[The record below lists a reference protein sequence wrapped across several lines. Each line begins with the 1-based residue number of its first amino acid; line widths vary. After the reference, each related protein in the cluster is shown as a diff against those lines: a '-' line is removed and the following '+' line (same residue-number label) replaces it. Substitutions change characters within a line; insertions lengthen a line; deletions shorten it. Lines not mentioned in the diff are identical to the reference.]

1 MFLDLAI
8 SGKNGRLRKQL
19 LIAVSVVAALPAT
32 ATASTWTERVESAH
46 RYADSRGGIESFALV
61 DEQGRMH
68 GYRMWKAVP
77 SASVLKAT
85 LLVAYLR
92 QPSVR
97 ARPLRREDRRLLAP
111 MIRWS
116 DNASASTLV
125 VRLGEWRIEHFASVV
140 GMPRFQLRHPWG
152 LSEITAA
159 EQARYFF
166 RIDRLAPRRHRSYAR
181 FLLSSVVASQRWGI
195 PPARPLGW
203 RIFFKGGWGSGTG
216 WVTHQ
221 VALLENGDRRV
232 ALAILT
238 RFNPSHAY
246 GTRTIR
252 GIAAR
257 LLREPLPG

>member
-1 MFLDLAI
+1 M
-8 SGKNGRLRKQL
+8 KKEL
-19 LIAVSVVAALPAT
+19 LITALVVAAFPAP
-32 ATASTWTERVESAH
+32 AVASTWAERVNSA
-46 RYADSRGGIESFALV
+46 REYAEARAGVESFALV
-61 DEQGRMH
+61 DEQGRLH

-92 QPSVR
+92 QPTVKAR
-97 ARPLRREDRRLLAP
+97 ALRREDRRLLAP

-116 DNASASTLV
+116 DNSAASSLV
-125 VRLGEWRIEHFASVV
+125 VRLGEWRIERFARTV
-140 GMPRFQLRHPWG
+140 GMERFQLRYPWG

-166 RIDRLAPRRHRSYAR
+166 RIDRLAPLRHRAYVR
-181 FLLSSVVASQRWGI
+181 LLLSSVIPAQRWGI
-195 PPARPLGW
+195 PPARPAGW
-203 RIFFKGGWGSGTG
+203 NILFKGGWGSGTG

-221 VALLENGDRRV
+221 VALLESGDRRV
-232 ALAILT
+232 SLAILT

-246 GTRTIR
+246 GTQTIR

-257 LLREPLPG
+257 LLREPLPA

>member
-1 MFLDLAI
+1 V
-8 SGKNGRLRKQL
+8 KKQL
-19 LIAVSVVAALPAT
+19 LITALVVAAFPAP
-32 ATASTWTERVESAH
+32 ALASTWAERIVSAREYAESRA
-46 RYADSRGGIESFALV
+46 GVESFALV
-61 DEQGRMH
+61 DEQGRLH
-68 GYRMWKAVP
+68 GYRMWKTVP

-92 QPSVR
+92 QPSVKVR
-97 ARPLRREDRRLLAP
+97 ALRRADRRLLAP

-116 DNASASTLV
+116 DNATASSLV
-125 VRLGEWRIEHFASVV
+125 VRLGEWRIERFAHTV
-140 GMPRFQLRHPWG
+140 GMERFQLRHPWG

-166 RIDRLAPRRHRSYAR
+166 RIDRLAPLRHRSYVR
-181 FLLSSVVASQRWGI
+181 LLLSSIIPAQRWGI
-195 PPARPLGW
+195 PPARPAGW

-221 VALLENGDRRV
+221 VALLENGDRRLS
-232 ALAILT
+232 LAILT

-246 GTRTIR
+246 GTQTIR

-257 LLREPLPG
+257 LLREPFPA

>member
-1 MFLDLAI
+1 M
-8 SGKNGRLRKQL
+8 KREL
-19 LIAVSVVAALPAT
+19 LITALVVAALPAP
-32 ATASTWTERVESAH
+32 AAASTWTERVDSAR
-46 RYADSRGGIESFALV
+46 RYAEARAGVESFALV
-61 DEQGRMH
+61 DEHGRMH
-68 GYRMWKAVP
+68 GYRMSKAVP

-85 LLVAYLR
+85 LLLAYLR

-97 ARPLRREDRRLLAP
+97 VRPLRREDRRLLAP

-116 DNASASTLV
+116 DNASASSLV
-125 VRLGEWRIEHFASVV
+125 VRLGEWRIERFARTV

-181 FLLSSVVASQRWGI
+181 LLLSSVVPAQRWGI
-195 PPARPLGW
+195 PPARPAGW

-221 VALLENGDRRV
+221 VALLENGDRRL

-238 RFNPSHAY
+238 QFNPSHGY
-246 GTRTIR
+246 GTQTIR

-257 LLREPLPG
+257 LFREPLPG

>member
-1 MFLDLAI
+1 M
-8 SGKNGRLRKQL
+8 KKQL

-32 ATASTWTERVESAH
+32 ATASTWAERVDSAR
-46 RYADSRGGIESFALV
+46 RYAESRAGIESFALV

-68 GYRMWKAVP
+68 GYRAWKVVP

-85 LLVAYLR
+85 LLLAYLR

-97 ARPLRREDRRLLAP
+97 ARRLRREDRRLLAP

-116 DNASASTLV
+116 DNASASTVV
-125 VRLGEWRIEHFASVV
+125 VRLGEWRIERFARTV
-140 GMPRFQLRHPWG
+140 GMPRFRLRHPWG

-166 RIDRLAPRRHRSYAR
+166 RIDRLAPRRHRPYTR
-181 FLLSSVVASQRWGI
+181 FLLSSVVPAQRWGI
-195 PPARPLGW
+195 PPARPAGW

-221 VALLENGDRRV
+221 VALLENGDRRL

-238 RFNPSHAY
+238 QFNPSHAY
-246 GTRTIR
+246 GTRTVR

-257 LLREPLPG
+257 LFREPLPG

>member
-1 MFLDLAI
+1 MFLDLAM
-8 SGKNGRLRKQL
+8 KKEL
-19 LIAVSVVAALPAT
+19 LITALVVAALPAP
-32 ATASTWTERVESAH
+32 AAASTWTERVDSAR
-46 RYADSRGGIESFALV
+46 RYAEARAGVESFALV

-85 LLVAYLR
+85 LLLAYLR

-97 ARPLRREDRRLLAP
+97 VRALRREDRRLLAP

-116 DNASASTLV
+116 DNASASSLV
-125 VRLGEWRIEHFASVV
+125 VRLGEWRIERFARTV

-159 EQARYFF
+159 EQAHYFF

-181 FLLSSVVASQRWGI
+181 RLLSSVVPAQRWGI
-195 PPARPLGW
+195 PPARPAGW

-216 WVTHQ
+216 WVSHQ
-221 VALLENGDRRV
+221 VALLENGDRRL

-238 RFNPSHAY
+238 QFNPSHAY
-246 GTRTIR
+246 GTQTVR

>member
-1 MFLDLAI
+1 V
-8 SGKNGRLRKQL
+8 KERL
-19 LIAVSVVAALPAT
+19 LITALVVAAFPAQAVA
-32 ATASTWTERVESAH
+32 ATWAERVDSA
-46 RYADSRGGIESFALV
+46 RAYAEARAGVESFALV

-77 SASVLKAT
+77 SASVLNAT

-92 QPSVR
+92 QPGVR
-97 ARPLRREDRRLLAP
+97 ARALRPEDRRLLAP

-116 DNASASTLV
+116 DNATASSLV
-125 VRLGEWRIEHFASVV
+125 VRLGEWRIARFAHTV

-166 RIDRLAPRRHRSYAR
+166 RIDRLAPPRHRSYAR
-181 FLLSSVVASQRWGI
+181 LLLSSVVPGQRWGI
-195 PPARPLGW
+195 PPARPAGW

-221 VALLENGDRRV
+221 VALLENGERRL

-238 RFNPSHAY
+238 QFNPNHAY
-246 GTRTIR
+246 GTQTIR